1 MQVKIDGLSSLMAK
15 LNYLGGNVDTA
26 IDNGLHKGA
35 LKIQSDAKRACP
47 YDTGRLKGS
56 ISIERIA
63 EKSYAVG
70 TNVEYAPY
78 VEYGTGQR
86 GDPSVE
92 HTTARVGTYPHPFL
106 MPALVANQSYVYKSC
121 QAELLKA
128 IKGAMN
134 RR

>member
-1 MQVKIDGLSSLMAK
+1 MQVKIDGLTSLIAK
-15 LNYLGGNVDTA
+15 LNYLGGNADSA
-26 IDNGLHKGA
+26 IDKGLHKGA
-35 LKIQSDAKRACP
+35 LKIQSDAKRACR
-47 YDTGRLKGS
+47 YRTGRLKDS

-70 TNVEYAPY
+70 TNVEHAPY

-106 MPALVANQSYVYKSC
+106 MPALVTNQNYVYKSC

-134 RR
+134 KR